1 MLRSKVTGL
10 SPLPIL
16 SIIAINFHYLG
27 LSAFTVNSIPTW
39 PEKFEMEHDTSKG
52 GTHIDD
58 LFVFADASTKAY
70 GAIVY
75 LGSAGHVGLAMLKTR
90 VAPTRTITLPR
101 LELMAAVTATRLAEF
116 VCSSIPLDMQ
126 RVRVYF
132 WTDSQIVLHWV
143 HKDTNTKPFI
153 SHWVKEMKPF

>member
-75 LGSAGHVGLAMLKTR
+75 LSSAGHVSLAMSKTC

-101 LELMAAVTATRLAEF
+101 LELMATRLTAF
-116 VCSSIPLDMQ
+116 VCSSIPLDTQ
-126 RVRVYF
+126 QVRVYF

-153 SHWVKEMKPF
+153 SHRVKEMKPF